1 MLSAY
6 VSIVLACAFLVI
18 LALLHFLKRE
28 LDPSWR
34 LISEY
39 EIGRFG
45 WMMRLAFFCWGAS
58 VFALT
63 VTIQSS
69 LQHTSGM
76 IGRWWLIL
84 IAIALFGAGVF
95 KSNAITD
102 RTPGRANTLHTLC
115 GMIVILTFPAAAT
128 VAVYSLRLSPM
139 WSASQG
145 PLILTTVV
153 AWIGMITFFGSLISA
168 RVRNPS
174 AGEVG
179 GPRVYQGWPNR
190 FMVATYAVWIVV
202 VAVLA
207 LRL

>member
-6 VSIVLACAFLVI
+6 VSIVLVCAFLTI
-18 LALLHFLKRE
+18 LVLLHFLKPE

-34 LISEY
+34 MISEY

-58 VFALT
+58 VLALT
-63 VTIQSS
+63 IAIGPS
-69 LQHTSGM
+69 LQHTSGT
-76 IGRWWLIL
+76 IGRWWFIL

-139 WSASQG
+139 RSASQG
-145 PLILTTVV
+145 PLILTTAV
-153 AWIGMITFFGSLISA
+153 AWIGMITFFGSLVSA
-168 RVRNPS
+168 RIKNPS

-190 FMVATYAVWIVV
+190 FMVATYAAWIVV

-207 LRL
+207 LRP